1 MNSLAL
7 RQWVGLV
14 APMGILALLAFRIEL
29 IEPLLAYF
37 NHIDAPVIY
46 YRDTFTNL
54 IFWHML
60 VVFLAIGAA
69 TIIAL
74 VCGILVTRE
83 SGKDFL
89 PLARAVA
96 NLGQTFPP
104 VAVLALAIPSLGFG
118 LKPTLVALFLYGL
131 LPIFE
136 NTVTG
141 LQQTPKSVLEAAKG
155 MGMSKFQQ
163 LCQVELPLALPIII
177 SGIRTSLIISIGT
190 ATIGSTVASKGLGE
204 VIIAGLLT
212 DNMAFILQGGILV
225 ALIAIITDQV
235 FVKLESRFSY

>member
-1 MNSLAL
+1 MNSHSIK
-7 RQWVGLV
+7 QWSGLV
-14 APMGILALLAFRIEL
+14 VPLSILVLLAYRIEF
-29 IEPLLAYF
+29 IEPLLSKF

-60 VVFLAIGAA
+60 VVFLSIGAA

-74 VCGILVTRE
+74 LCGILVTRE

-104 VAVLALAIPSLGFG
+104 VAVLALAIPTLGFG

-155 MGMSKFQQ
+155 MGMSKYQQ
-163 LCQVELPLALPIII
+163 LYQVELPLALPIII

-225 ALIAIITDQV
+225 ALIAIITDQA
-235 FVKLESRFSY
+235 FLKLESCFSY

>member
-1 MNSLAL
+1 MNSQSVK
-7 RQWVGLV
+7 QWFGLI
-14 APMGILALLAFRIEL
+14 APLSILALLAYRIEL

-60 VVFLAIGAA
+60 VVFLSIGAA
-69 TIIAL
+69 TITAL
-74 VCGILVTRE
+74 LCGIFVTRE

-163 LCQVELPLALPIII
+163 LYQVELPLALPIII

-225 ALIAIITDQV
+225 ALIAIITDQA
-235 FVKLESRFSY
+235 FLKLESRYSY